1 MSPKKASQLCEYRDE
16 TGLTFLSCALGF
28 DAPTD
33 VICDILKV
41 DPSLAKEKDMFEASI
56 LHIACSNGARF
67 DNIDVIVTQFPD
79 LVSELDGDMRC
90 PLHHAVEYACLFG
103 DEGHSYLDV
112 IELLFF
118 KDPEMIYS
126 EDKNGDTPI
135 DIVQNLKQKV
145 NINSSLYPGLQNISA
160 VERGIDLLKEKKK
173 KEEIE
178 GCREI
183 DLWNR
188 N

>member
-1 MSPKKASQLCEYRDE
+1 MCEYRDE

-33 VICDILKV
+33 VIRDILKV

-126 EDKNGDTPI
+126 EDKNGNTPI

-145 NINSSLYPGLQNISA
+145 TVVNSSLYPGLQIISD
-160 VERGIDLLKEKKK
+160 VERGIDLLREKKK
-173 KEEIE
+173 
-178 GCREI
+178 
-183 DLWNR
+183 W
-188 N
+188 